1 MGNFINVVSQYERMA
16 VFTLGKFSGMR
27 KPGFH
32 LLFWPIQRQERVDLR
47 EEVLDIPRQTNI
59 TLDNAPIDIENNNP
73 PKTPSIVLEGEICDK
88 E

>member
-47 EEVLDIPRQTNI
+47 EE
-59 TLDNAPIDIENNNP
+59 E
-73 PKTPSIVLEGEICDK
+73 
-88 E
+88 